1 MQELPSDDYSAQLT
15 REYAYLAHK
24 FELQPS
30 EHLRW
35 KMLRMRPGNFPHVR
49 IAQLANL
56 YHRSQGML
64 SQLLLASTVKEL
76 RDLLR
81 GGTSLYWLTHY
92 VFGEPSPARPKTL
105 SDASIDL
112 LIINTVIPFLYAYGK
127 HKGEERLTER
137 AGNLLEQL
145 KPENNYIIRLWKE
158 CGLQAAHAG
167 DSQALIQLKRITA
180 TPRNVCS
187 AASDTNISRKRR
199 LRTLPTPYTQV
210 TLNQYFL
217 GSTLVLSLEYYSTFV
232 EVLKY

>member
-1 MQELPSDDYSAQLT
+1 MQAVNKHRDNLFQIEAIFFGQAGLLQELPSDDYSAQLT

-112 LIINTVIPFLYAYGK
+112 LIINTVIPSSMPTASTKARNGSPNVPATCWSNLNRKTTTSSDCGK
-127 HKGEERLTER
+127 NVVCKPPMPATVRHSFNSKE
-137 AGNLLEQL
+137 LLRHQEMSVL
-145 KPENNYIIRLWKE
+145 PHRIRIFQEKE
-158 CGLQAAHAG
+158 G
-167 DSQALIQLKRITA
+167 
-180 TPRNVCS
+180 
-187 AASDTNISRKRR
+187 
-199 LRTLPTPYTQV
+199 
-210 TLNQYFL
+210 
-217 GSTLVLSLEYYSTFV
+217 
-232 EVLKY
+232 